1 MATTAPAGRPAE
13 RERRQRGERLFF
25 SSYTI
30 AVALIIVAGFLP
42 TFYLRGM
49 IEPRA
54 PLVPLRTDI
63 IVHGLIATAF
73 IMVMP
78 LQAWLIAWGKRSWHI
93 ALGKWGFGL
102 GVLFVASLYM
112 VTAFSHHNT
121 PPDLGVPAEQFSAP
135 SVIAV
140 GCVALLLW
148 LAWRK
153 RFDAQAHKRLIIG
166 LACIAA
172 GPGIARLPGIPPPP
186 AAFVVVGFIMIVLAL
201 PLLAWDLVTRGKPH
215 WATLA
220 ALGACVTLFVAPVAV
235 GILPPL
241 AGFVMVVPG
250 FGWP

>member
-1 MATTAPAGRPAE
+1 MSGSAHSKTAE
-13 RERRQRGERLFF
+13 RWFF
-25 SSYTI
+25 STYVI
-30 AVALIIVAGFLP
+30 AIALVIVAGFSP
-42 TFYLRGM
+42 TFYLRGV
-49 IEPRA
+49 IEASR
-54 PLVPLRTDI
+54 PLGPLRTDI

-73 IMVMP
+73 IAVMP
-78 LQAWLIAWGKRSWHI
+78 LQTWLIAWGKRSWHI
-93 ALGKWGFGL
+93 ALGKWGFVL

-121 PPDLGVPAEQFSAP
+121 PPNLGVPPEVLSAP

-140 GCVALLLW
+140 GCAALLLW

-186 AAFVVVGFIMIVLAL
+186 AAFVVVGLIIVVLTL
-201 PLLAWDLVTRGKPH
+201 PLLAWDFATRRKPH

-220 ALGACVTLFVAPVAV
+220 AVGACVILFVAPVGV
-235 GILPPL
+235 GMFPPL
-241 AGFVMVVPG
+241 ASFVTILPG